1 VPDER
6 GTDETV
12 RGRAAH
18 SRFTRPYRLTRH
30 RLDSPEEPTVPDR
43 SIPKHLPRRRGLTF
57 VEVMISASIL
67 SIAAI
72 ASLELLAASD
82 SGSLSARRQA
92 LAAVEAERT
101 LAFVADLVK
110 AGQQIPDSATLSGGL
125 VGEALQGCSIVL
137 TGTVLQVDFTLPPAS
152 AGGAPRTVDLA
163 VNNLV
168 AEVFGPNGELIIALE
183 RPVPLTTGEN

>member
-1 VPDER
+1 MRDDIRRTPAR
-6 GTDETV
+6 
-12 RGRAAH
+12 
-18 SRFTRPYRLTRH
+18 
-30 RLDSPEEPTVPDR
+30 
-43 SIPKHLPRRRGLTF
+43 RRRGLTF

-82 SGSLSARRQA
+82 SSSLSARRQA

-101 LAFVADLVK
+101 LAHVADLVK

-137 TGTVLQVDFTLPPAS
+137 TGTVLQVQFTLPPAS

-168 AEVFGPNGELIIALE
+168 AEVLGPNGELIIALE
-183 RPVPLTTGEN
+183 RPVPLNTGEN

>member
-1 VPDER
+1 MNSARTTPP
-6 GTDETV
+6 
-12 RGRAAH
+12 
-18 SRFTRPYRLTRH
+18 SR
-30 RLDSPEEPTVPDR
+30 
-43 SIPKHLPRRRGLTF
+43 RRRGLTF
-57 VEVMISASIL
+57 IEVVIAASIL

-101 LAFVADLVK
+101 LASVAELVK
-110 AGQQIPDSATLSGGL
+110 DGQQIPDSATLSSGL

-137 TGTVLQVDFTLPPAS
+137 TGTVLQVEFTLPPAS
-152 AGGAPRTVDLA
+152 AGGQPRTVTLP

-168 AEVFGPNGELIIALE
+168 AEVFGPNGDLIIALE
-183 RPVPLTTGEN
+183 RPVPLATGDS